1 MLAAFDAHLTQR
13 VVFGDGAVSQLGS
26 LVKEMGARR
35 ILLVSDMG
43 IVQAGILHRA
53 QDSLDKSK
61 IEHAD
66 FKETEPNPEACQVER
81 AAQFARDAGPFDLIA
96 AVGGGSVMDCAKGV
110 NFLLANGGTM
120 RDYWGFG
127 KANKPMLPSIGV
139 PTTAGTGSE
148 AQSYA
153 IISDDK
159 TKRKMACG
167 DPKARFH
174 AVILDP
180 SLAASA
186 PRGVSAAAG
195 IDAVSHAL
203 ESYVCL
209 RRNPLSQMYSR
220 EAWRLMEKNLETAL
234 ADPSN
239 IQARAGTLLGAYYA
253 GMGIELS
260 MLGAAHAMANPLTA
274 RYRIAHGEA
283 VALTLPPVI
292 RHNRQ
297 TAGDLYDELAQTA
310 GIACPVEE
318 RFLELRAAAQLT
330 ERLRDRGIPSADLPD
345 LAARAAEEWTAN
357 FNPHPVDST
366 SLRCLYEQAY

>member
-1 MLAAFDAHLTQR
+1 MLASFDAHLTQR
-13 VVFGDGAVSQLGS
+13 VLFGDGAVSQLGS
-26 LVKEMGARR
+26 LAKEMGARR
-35 ILLVSDMG
+35 VLLVSDMG

-53 QDSLDKSK
+53 QDSLDKAN

-66 FKETEPNPEACQVER
+66 FKEAEPNPEAQQVER
-81 AAQFARDAGPFDLIA
+81 AAQFAREAAPFDLIA

-127 KANKPMLPSIGV
+127 KAKKPMLPSIGV

-153 IISDDK
+153 IISDDE

-209 RRNPLSQMYSR
+209 RRNLLSQMYSR
-220 EAWRLMEKNLETAL
+220 EAWRLMERSFETAL

-274 RYRIAHGEA
+274 RYRIAHGAA
-283 VALTLPPVI
+283 VALTLPHVA

-297 TAGDLYDELAQTA
+297 TAGALYEELEQAA
-310 GIACPVEE
+310 GIDCSVEE
-318 RFLELRAAAQLT
+318 RFLELRAAAQLP
-330 ERLRDRGIPSADLPD
+330 ERLRDRGIPRADLPD
-345 LAARAAEEWTAN
+345 LAALAAEEWTAN

-366 SLRCLYEQAY
+366 SLRRLYEQAY